1 MEGLAK
7 LVPCNGK
14 GKTIA
19 EAYVQ
24 FNEGDIERIIS
35 EGVSDKNQC
44 ISMEIGSASEIEE
57 KKKYNISIECASA
70 KNNYNP
76 VTFNVKQA
84 LIERITGAN
93 VRIIVTGNAEKR

>member
-19 EAYVQ
+19 EVYAK
-24 FNEGDIERIIS
+24 FNEDDIERIIS

-44 ISMEIGSASEIEE
+44 MSMEIDDASEIEDR
-57 KKKYNISIECASA
+57 A
-70 KNNYNP
+70 
-76 VTFNVKQA
+76 
-84 LIERITGAN
+84 
-93 VRIIVTGNAEKR
+93 VRAHAAVLGRSSGRTEDDILGFYFKMKHLGDH

>member
-7 LVPCNGK
+7 LIPCNGK

-19 EAYVQ
+19 EVYAK
-24 FNEGDIERIIS
+24 FNEDDIERIIS

-44 ISMEIGSASEIEE
+44 MSMEIDDASEIEE
-57 KKKYNISIECASA
+57 KKKYNISVECASA
-70 KNNYNP
+70 KNNYIP
-76 VTFNVKQA
+76 VTFVMKQA
-84 LIERITGAN
+84 LIERITGSN